1 MKELLEGKVKTVF
14 STDDPNVVLIQ
25 YEDKVTAGNGSKV
38 DFPEGKG
45 QVCCGIS
52 KILFEKMK
60 ENNIETHY
68 LSIPPH
74 GVVVTMDS
82 SKVMCCRKVNIIPIE
97 VVVRNFVAGSLCR
110 QTYLRE
116 GIALNP
122 PLVEFYLKDDDKN
135 DPLLTID
142 RMERMGYSEILYSLL
157 ISNALKVNDVLKEI
171 FSNIDLDLI
180 DFKLEFGHDSENGHL
195 LLVDELSPDSMR
207 LWKKGTRERF
217 DKDLFRNDE
226 GDIVEAYK
234 HILKQLEQFA

>member
-1 MKELLEGKVKTVF
+1 MKELLQGKVKTVW
-14 STDDPNVVLIQ
+14 STDQLGEVIVEYN
-25 YEDKVTAGNGSKV
+25 DKVTAGNGRKV

-45 QVCCGIS
+45 EVCCQIS
-52 KILFEKMK
+52 SILFEKLQQAGV
-60 ENNIETHY
+60 NTHY
-68 LSIPPH
+68 IKLETP
-74 GVVVTMDS
+74 TRMLCK
-82 SKVMCCRKVNIIPIE
+82 KVGIVPIE
-97 VVVRNFVAGSLCR
+97 VIVRNVVAGSLCR

-171 FSNIDLDLI
+171 FSNMDLDLI
-180 DFKLEFGHDSENGHL
+180 DFKLEFGNYIKDGHL
-195 LLVDELSPDSMR
+195 LLADELSPDSMR

-217 DKDLFRNDE
+217 DKDLFRKDE
-226 GDIVEAYK
+226 GDIVTAYK
-234 HILKQLEQFA
+234 YILEKLR

>member
-1 MKELLEGKVKTVF
+1 MKELLQGKVKTVW
-14 STDDPNVVLIQ
+14 STDQLGEVIVEYN
-25 YEDKVTAGNGSKV
+25 DKVTAGNGRKV

-45 QVCCGIS
+45 EVCCQIS
-52 KILFEKMK
+52 SILFEKLQQAGV
-60 ENNIETHY
+60 NTHY
-68 LSIPPH
+68 IKLETP
-74 GVVVTMDS
+74 TRMLCK
-82 SKVMCCRKVNIIPIE
+82 KVGIVPIE
-97 VVVRNFVAGSLCR
+97 VIVRNVVAGSLCR

-171 FSNIDLDLI
+171 FSNMDLDLI
-180 DFKLEFGHDSENGHL
+180 DFKLEFGNDSQSGHL

-207 LWKKGTRERF
+207 LWKKGTRER
-217 DKDLFRNDE
+217 
-226 GDIVEAYK
+226 
-234 HILKQLEQFA
+234 

>member
-1 MKELLEGKVKTVF
+1 MKELLQGKVKTVW
-14 STDDPNVVLIQ
+14 STDQLGEVIVEYN
-25 YEDKVTAGNGSKV
+25 DKVTAGNGRKV

-45 QVCCGIS
+45 EVCCQIS
-52 KILFEKMK
+52 SILFEKLQQAGV
-60 ENNIETHY
+60 NTHY
-68 LSIPPH
+68 IKLETP
-74 GVVVTMDS
+74 TRMLCK
-82 SKVMCCRKVNIIPIE
+82 KVGIVPIE
-97 VVVRNFVAGSLCR
+97 VIVRNVVAGSLCR

-171 FSNIDLDLI
+171 FSNMDLDLI
-180 DFKLEFGHDSENGHL
+180 DFKLEFGNDSQSGHL
-195 LLVDELSPDSMR
+195 LLADELSPDSMR

-217 DKDLFRNDE
+217 DKDLFRKDE
-226 GDIVEAYK
+226 GDIVTAYK
-234 HILKQLEQFA
+234 YILEKLR